1 MDEVYSVLS
10 KCALFENINENE
22 YISLLSCINS
32 YKKKFKS
39 DEYIFFTG
47 DEITYVGILIS
58 GSIELIKE
66 DLAGSRHIMDILLPS
81 DIFAEGI
88 ACTKQH
94 TSPITVRTKRD
105 STVLFIPFERIIKT
119 CSNSC
124 GFHVQL
130 IKNMMMLLGEKNYY
144 MNRKMEL
151 LMLKGL
157 REKLATFL
165 LNESNKCN
173 SFIFNINL
181 NRNEL
186 AEYLNVSRT
195 SMCRELATMKGIGM
209 IDYYQNSFKIISID
223 LLKECLKK

>member
-10 KCALFENINENE
+10 RCTLFENIGESE
-22 YISLLSCINS
+22 FKSLLSCVNS
-32 YKKKFKS
+32 FTKKFKR
-39 DEYIFFTG
+39 DEYIFFAG
-47 DEITYVGILIS
+47 DEINYIGILIS

-66 DLAGSRHIMDILLPS
+66 DLVGTRYIMDYLSPA

-88 ACTKQH
+88 ACTKKH
-94 TSPITVRTKRD
+94 ISPITVRTKQN
-105 STVLFIPFERIIKT
+105 STVLFIPFDKIIKT

-130 IKNMMMLLGEKNYY
+130 IKNMMLLLGEKNYY
-144 MNRKMEL
+144 LNRKMEL

-165 LNESNKCN
+165 LAESNKRN
-173 SFIFNINL
+173 SLIFAISL

-195 SMCRELATMKGIGM
+195 SMCRELATMKSLGI
-209 IDYYQNSFKIISID
+209 IDYYKNSFKIISVD
-223 LLKECLKK
+223 LLKENLMR